1 MERGF
6 EKFPGFDP
14 ERQIGKVERSPENE
28 PSPDILMEMFEDG
41 RRFSDEN
48 AKEIDYN
55 NRLDKADGLQQD
67 IDEISEQ
74 ISQATTVLAG
84 LPLTPEQQE
93 LMYKI
98 EQLIAKRQQTKDYNE
113 QLKLDSS
120 IEQLTKQFA
129 SLPVTDEQAELLDSI
144 LEMIDAREATS
155 IRLREVFGASKLA
168 S

>member
-14 ERQIGKVERSPENE
+14 ERQIGKIERSPENE
-28 PSPDILMEMFEDG
+28 PSPDVLMEMFEDG

-74 ISQATTVLAG
+74 ISQATTALAG

-93 LMYKI
+93 LMHKI

-155 IRLREVFGASKLA
+155 IRLREVFGTN
-168 S
+168 

>member
-6 EKFPGFDP
+6 EKFPGYDS
-14 ERQIGKVERSPENE
+14 EHQIGEREKSMEAE

-55 NRLDKADGLQQD
+55 NRLDKADNLQQD

-113 QLKLDSS
+113 QVQLDNS

-129 SLPVTDEQAELLDSI
+129 SLPVTDEQAKLLDSI

-155 IRLREVFGASKLA
+155 IRLREVFGAS
-168 S
+168 

>member
-74 ISQATTVLAG
+74 ISQATTA
-84 LPLTPEQQE
+84 
-93 LMYKI
+93 
-98 EQLIAKRQQTKDYNE
+98 
-113 QLKLDSS
+113 
-120 IEQLTKQFA
+120 
-129 SLPVTDEQAELLDSI
+129 
-144 LEMIDAREATS
+144 
-155 IRLREVFGASKLA
+155 
-168 S
+168 